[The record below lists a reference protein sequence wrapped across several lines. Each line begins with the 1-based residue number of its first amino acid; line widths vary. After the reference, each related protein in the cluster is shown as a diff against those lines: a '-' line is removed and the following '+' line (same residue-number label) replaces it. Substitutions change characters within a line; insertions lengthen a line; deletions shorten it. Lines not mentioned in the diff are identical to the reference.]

1 MFETGVRQF
10 RMAMAMVGGRRISP
24 RVIERLTGDV
34 LATLREF
41 GAPGDDV
48 RVLLDG
54 PLADPESREHFQLQA
69 LRRTV
74 RRLGARSA
82 FYAKL
87 LADIDVRRLTLSE
100 FQALPLT
107 SKADLVNRGPDLIC
121 HGATPYLSTRT
132 TGTTGKPAEIWMSA
146 YEARLWPALGALSGL
161 LRGELRPSDCLQVNI
176 SSRATA
182 AVQHAVET
190 SRLAGARARVLGQ
203 VPIRQSLDSLLD
215 REPTILSCYPS
226 YLAMLVTEAQRQG
239 LAPADFN
246 LRIINV
252 GGEVL
257 SPALRAAAEGT
268 FGAPITDTFGM
279 TEILPVSGRFCDA
292 GHLHPDLNMGFVEV
306 VAPEGTEPAAPGE
319 LGRMVVTPY
328 FPYRDCMALLR
339 YDTADLVRRLPDGPL
354 GCELAAIP
362 AVSAIQGKASQ
373 AIATRSGTVTT
384 RDIVEVLEA
393 LPSQPWPARYRA
405 TELGGVLLLTIP
417 ESALDGLTTAE
428 VARRFADRGID
439 AAVEVSS
446 SELRRVRADLAEAT
460 FAVDAVTTGG

>member
-1 MFETGVRQF
+1 VFETGVRQF

-24 RVIERLTGDV
+24 RVIERLAGDV
-34 LATLREF
+34 RATLREF

-48 RVLLDG
+48 RELLDG
-54 PLADPESREHFQLQA
+54 PLADPDSREHFQTQA

-74 RRLGARSA
+74 RRLAAKSP
-82 FYAKL
+82 FYGKV
-87 LADIDVRRLTLSE
+87 LADVDVRRLTLDQ
-100 FQALPLT
+100 FQTLPLT
-107 SKADLVNRGPDLIC
+107 AKADIVTRGPDLVC
-121 HGATPYLSTRT
+121 SGVTPYLSTRT
-132 TGTTGKPAEIWMSA
+132 TGTTGRPAEIWMSA
-146 YEARLWPALGALSGL
+146 YEARLWPALAALSGL
-161 LRGELRPSDCLQVNI
+161 LRDELRPSDCLQVNI

-182 AVQHAVET
+182 AVQHALET
-190 SRLAGARARVLGQ
+190 ARLAGARARVLGQ
-203 VPIRQSLDSLLD
+203 VPVRQSLDSLLD
-215 REPTILSCYPS
+215 REPTILTCYPS
-226 YLAMLVTEAQRQG
+226 YLAHLVTEARRMG
-239 LAPADFN
+239 LGPAEFG
-246 LRIINV
+246 LRMINV

-257 SPALRAAAEGT
+257 SPALRAAARAT

-292 GHLHPDLNMGFVEV
+292 GHLHPDLNMGLVEV
-306 VAPEGTEPAAPGE
+306 VSLDGAAQAGPGE

-328 FPYRDCMALLR
+328 FPYRDCMPILR

-362 AVSAIQGKASQ
+362 AISAIQGKASE

-384 RDIVEVLEA
+384 RDIVEVLES

-417 ESALDGLTTAE
+417 PSALDGLDAAE
-428 VARRFADRGID
+428 VTRRFAERGID

-446 SELRRVRADLAEAT
+446 AELRHVRADLAEAT

>member
-10 RMAMAMVGGRRISP
+10 RMAMAMVGGRRINP

-34 LATLREF
+34 LSTLHEF

-48 RVLLDG
+48 RELLDG

-69 LRRTV
+69 MRRTV

-82 FYAKL
+82 FYGKL
-87 LADIDVRRLTLSE
+87 LADIDVRRLTLSGFQE
-100 FQALPLT
+100 FPLT
-107 SKADLVNRGPDLIC
+107 TKADLVTRGPDLIC
-121 HGATPYLSTRT
+121 RGATPYLSTRT
-132 TGTTGKPAEIWMSA
+132 TGTTGRPAEVWMSA
-146 YEARLWPALGALSGL
+146 YEARLWPALAALSGL

-182 AVQHAVET
+182 AVQHAIET

-203 VPIRQSLDSLLD
+203 VPVRQSMDSLLD
-215 REPTILSCYPS
+215 REPTILTCYPS
-226 YLAMLVTEAQRQG
+226 YLAQLVNEARRQG
-239 LAPADFN
+239 LGGADFG

-257 SPALRAAAEGT
+257 SPALRAAAEET

-306 VAPEGTEPAAPGE
+306 VGGEAQAAPGE

-339 YDTADLVRRLPDGPL
+339 YDTADLVRQLPDEPL
-354 GCELAAIP
+354 GCELAGIP
-362 AVSAIQGKASQ
+362 AVSAIQGKASESIVT
-373 AIATRSGTVTT
+373 ASGTVTT
-384 RDIVEVLEA
+384 RDIVEVLEG
-393 LPSQPWPARYRA
+393 LPSQQWPARYRA

-417 ESALDGLTTAE
+417 ESTLDGLTTAE
-428 VARRFADRGID
+428 VAGRFAARGID

-446 SELRRVRADLAEAT
+446 ADLRHVRADLAEAT

>member
-10 RMAMAMVGGRRISP
+10 RMAMAMVGGRRINP

-34 LATLREF
+34 LATLHEF

-48 RVLLDG
+48 RELLDG

-87 LADIDVRRLTLSE
+87 LADIDLRRLTLSQ

-107 SKADLVNRGPDLIC
+107 TKADLVNRGPDLIC

-132 TGTTGKPAEIWMSA
+132 TGTTGKPSRDLDVGVRGAA
-146 YEARLWPALGALSGL
+146 VAALGALSGL

-182 AVQHAVET
+182 AVQHAVGDIPPG
-190 SRLAGARARVLGQ
+190 RGPRPRPRAGPGPAEPGQPAGPGADDTELLPQLPGPVGDRGPAARPG
-203 VPIRQSLDSLLD
+203 
-215 REPTILSCYPS
+215 
-226 YLAMLVTEAQRQG
+226 
-239 LAPADFN
+239 PADFS

-257 SPALRAAAEGT
+257 SPALRAAAEET

-306 VAPEGTEPAAPGE
+306 VSPEGTALAAPESLAGWWSPRTSRT
-319 LGRMVVTPY
+319 GTAWRCSATTP
-328 FPYRDCMALLR
+328 PTWC
-339 YDTADLVRRLPDGPL
+339 
-354 GCELAAIP
+354 AACP
-362 AVSAIQGKASQ
+362 TSRCAASWP
-373 AIATRSGTVTT
+373 
-384 RDIVEVLEA
+384 
-393 LPSQPWPARYRA
+393 PSPRCPPSRARPARPSPPGR
-405 TELGGVLLLTIP
+405 E
-417 ESALDGLTTAE
+417 
-428 VARRFADRGID
+428 R
-439 AAVEVSS
+439 
-446 SELRRVRADLAEAT
+446 
-460 FAVDAVTTGG
+460 